1 MYINRAEIDA
11 AVSAYRTS
19 RTRKAQSPAPTAESA
34 ESSEA
39 DLYVSSEEAASL
51 ADLKALVVARPL
63 YREALV
69 RELRRRVAEGR
80 YYVPAEQ
87 IVERLLGRL
96 VLEAM
101 PA

>member
-11 AVSAYRTS
+11 AVSAYRTL
-19 RTRKAQSPAPTAESA
+19 RKRKSQAA
-34 ESSEA
+34 SSVTFDSTETE
-39 DLYVSSEEAASL
+39 LYVGSGEAASL
-51 ADLKALVVARPL
+51 ADLKAIVAGEPL

-69 RELRRRVAEGR
+69 NELRRRVSEGR

-87 IVERLLGRL
+87 IVEKLLGRL

>member
-11 AVSAYRTS
+11 AVSAYRTL
-19 RTRKAQSPAPTAESA
+19 RKRKVETTDSTPVEEA
-34 ESSEA
+34 SET
-39 DLYVSSEEAASL
+39 DLYVTSGEAASL
-51 ADLKALVVARPL
+51 ADLKALVLAQPL

-69 RELRRRVAEGR
+69 RELRRRVAEGK

>member
-11 AVSAYRTS
+11 AVSAYRTL
-19 RTRKAQSPAPTAESA
+19 RTRKAQATTPSTPETA
-34 ESSEA
+34 EA

-51 ADLKALVVARPL
+51 ADLKALVVAQPL

-69 RELRRRVAEGR
+69 RELRRRVSEGK

>member
-19 RTRKAQSPAPTAESA
+19 RKRKTASASAPDTVAVETS
-34 ESSEA
+34 
-39 DLYVSSEEAASL
+39 DTYVSSGAGASMADLAASVT
-51 ADLKALVVARPL
+51 AEPM

-69 RELRRRVAEGR
+69 NELARRVAEGK
-80 YYVPAEQ
+80 YYVPADQ
-87 IVERLLGRL
+87 IVEKLLGRL